1 MQTLYQSCGFLPLLH
16 NTMHTLNVTS
26 TFGNFR
32 FTAEAEATDEQ
43 LIELGKAGLL
53 QLLQRSPATAAEKE
67 LAGYGDKRPKEFKRN
82 SIDFSEANAAILAKH
97 LGKVVV
103 EADSTVDA
111 DGKEVAGAKSDLMVL
126 VEVAEHVPN
135 SGAEPK
141 YKAEKDFVKLYL
153 GSNGGKLASG
163 EPRTA
168 TSFAG
173 NRGIE
178 IPEGFDA
185 AAWEDSTEFLTAVR
199 EWKKAEDQKKAAGE

>member
-1 MQTLYQSCGFLPLLH
+1 
-16 NTMHTLNVTS
+16 MHTLKTTS

-43 LIELGKAGLL
+43 LLVLAEAGLL
-53 QLLQRSPATAAEKE
+53 QLMQRSPATAAEKE
-67 LAGYGDKRPKEFKRN
+67 LAGYGDKRPKDFKRN
-82 SIDFSEANAAILAKH
+82 SIDFSEASAAILAKH

-103 EADSTVDA
+103 EADGTTGE
-111 DGKEVAGAKSDLMVL
+111 DGKEVAGAKSDLNIL
-126 VEVAEHVPN
+126 VEVVEHVPN

-163 EPRTA
+163 ESRTA
-168 TSFAG
+168 VSFAS
-173 NRGIE
+173 NRGITV
-178 IPEGFDA
+178 PEGFDA

-199 EWKKAEDQKKAAGE
+199 EWKKAEDAKKAAGE

>member
-1 MQTLYQSCGFLPLLH
+1 MSH
-16 NTMHTLNVTS
+16 NLKVSS
-26 TFGNFR
+26 TFGNFK
-32 FTAEAEATDEQ
+32 FDGEAEVTDEQ
-43 LIELGKAGLL
+43 LQILAGAGLL
-53 QLLQRSPATAAEKE
+53 QLLQRSPATAAEKK
-67 LAGYGDKRPKEFKRN
+67 LAGYDKKRPDGFKRTDIPY
-82 SIDFSEANAAILAKH
+82 SAANAEVLAGF
-97 LGKVVV
+97 LGSV
-103 EADSTVDA
+103 EVEGDTTTDA
-111 DGKEVAGAKSDLMVL
+111 EGKEVAGAKSKLDVL
-126 VEVAEHVPN
+126 VTVAEHVPN